1 VADVS
6 ISEDTL
12 VIELTIPER
21 VVSLHGGSLSVP
33 RRQITKAV
41 AVPDAIAQVRGTRR
55 PGAGVP
61 GQLAIGMWSGDQ
73 AGRTFLDFV
82 VVERP
87 GPGVV
92 LTLRG
97 NEYDRIVLGTA
108 RPEQVIA
115 DLDR

>member
-1 VADVS
+1 MS

-21 VVSLHGGSLSVP
+21 VVSLHGGTLSVP
-33 RRQITKAV
+33 LRQIVKAV
-41 AVPDAIAQVRGTRR
+41 AVPNAIAQVRGTRR

-61 GQLAIGMWSGDQ
+61 GRLAIGTWSGDQ
-73 AGRTFLDFV
+73 AGRAFLDFV

-87 GPGVV
+87 GAGVV

-97 NEYDRIVLGTA
+97 NEYDRIVLGTV
-108 RPEQVIA
+108 RPEQLIA
-115 DLDR
+115 DLGQ